1 MDKMKNH
8 LNQDLKDELWEIQ
21 KIFLMADE
29 SYKIV
34 KRLAKIKRSYFFQ
47 FIMVVSWRVA
57 TLEMMKLFSNSRNDK
72 YNLNGFIDKLKTL
85 GLPISSE
92 MFVEWEQKILLEKD
106 AIDNLKTLRDKV
118 YAHTDIGS
126 GDIANTTS
134 LGKTEHLLSIAFEII
149 RDIRSEVFEESLLR
163 DVHSDNPT
171 DDLEKILDIL
181 KQNNQKWDEL
191 EKSLGIN

>member
-8 LNQDLKDELWEIQ
+8 LNKDLKEELWEIQ

-34 KRLAKIKRSYFFQ
+34 KRLAKIKRCYFFEY
-47 FIMVVSWRVA
+47 IMVVCWRIA

-92 MFVEWEQKILLEKD
+92 MLVGWEHKI
-106 AIDNLKTLRDKV
+106 
-118 YAHTDIGS
+118 
-126 GDIANTTS
+126 S
-134 LGKTEHLLSIAFEII
+134 L
-149 RDIRSEVFEESLLR
+149 
-163 DVHSDNPT
+163 N
-171 DDLEKILDIL
+171 
-181 KQNNQKWDEL
+181 
-191 EKSLGIN
+191 